1 MTDIDVGLNGG
12 IADASL
18 TNLLSR
24 TVEDSAGIAFGLP
37 VKQGTNDGGCTA
49 GIAAGDFAGLT
60 VAEAGKDSFAQYDS
74 ARVMDKG
81 AIWLKAGGTISAG
94 DEIMCTAA
102 GVYKTYASATASNFK
117 LDGYAETSA
126 SSGGLFKF
134 LLRSTAAVAA

>member
-1 MTDIDVGLNGG
+1 MTDIAVGLNGG

-81 AIWLKAGGTISAG
+81 AIWLTAGGTINAG
-94 DEIMCTAA
+94 DEIMCTTA
-102 GVYKTYASATASNFK
+102 GVYKAYVASTASNFK